1 MQQIRMA
8 IIDDEIV
15 VCRRL
20 SQALSGDGCEVEAF
34 TTGRSFLERMQVEPF
49 DVVFCD
55 LRLPDIGGME
65 VLTRCKA
72 IRSETEVIIITG
84 YGSIEGAIQAIK
96 EGAYHYA
103 TKPVKLNE
111 IRVLARGA
119 LERIGMRQE
128 NLRLREVLR
137 CSTGS
142 ATIIGESPAIKEL
155 FSIIQRIA
163 EVDCNILLQG
173 ASGTGKA
180 LVAKAIHQLSPRK
193 EHPFVCFNCGGFTE
207 ELISSELFGYEKG
220 AFTGAAA
227 TRIGLL
233 ESASKGTVLLDEVGE
248 MPPAMQVKLLHVIQE
263 KQILRVGGVRPINL
277 DIRIIAA
284 TNRDLKHEVAQ
295 GNFREDLFYRLN
307 VVTIP
312 LPSLSE
318 RRDDIPLLVSHF
330 IEKYRTA
337 FKKNVTT
344 IQPQALQILMSY
356 TFPGN
361 VRELENIIER
371 AIALTDSNQIG
382 PQDLPQDIQHLE
394 FATME
399 GEGLLPLDEFEK
411 LYIAKVL
418 ETTGFNKGLTARIL
432 NIPRTTLW
440 RKLKEYKLK
449 SGLDKHNPH

>member
-1 MQQIRMA
+1 VIEKDAHMQQIRIA
-8 IIDDEIV
+8 IVDDEVV

-20 SQALSGDGCEVEAF
+20 SQALSKDGYAVEAF
-34 TTGRSFLERMQVEPF
+34 TTGRSFLDRMQVEPF

-55 LRLPDIGGME
+55 LRLPDTGGME
-65 VLTRCKA
+65 VLSRCKA
-72 IRSETEVIIITG
+72 IRSDTEVIIITG
-84 YGSIEGAIQAIK
+84 YGSIEGAIEAIK
-96 EGAYHYA
+96 DGAYHYA
-103 TKPVKLNE
+103 TKPLKLNE

-119 LERIGMRQE
+119 MERIGMRQE
-128 NLRLREVLR
+128 NLRLREALK
-137 CSTGS
+137 CSGGS
-142 ATIIGESPAIKEL
+142 ATIIGDSPAIKEL
-155 FSIIQRIA
+155 FSMIRRVA

-180 LVAKAIHQLSPRK
+180 LAAKAIHQLSPRK
-193 EHPFVCFNCGGFTE
+193 DHPFVCFNCGGFTE

-227 TRIGLL
+227 TKIGLL
-233 ESASKGTVLLDEVGE
+233 ESASKGTVFLDEVGE

-263 KQILRVGGVRPINL
+263 RRILRVGSIRPIDL

-295 GNFREDLFYRLN
+295 ANFREDLFYRLN

-312 LPSLSE
+312 LPSLFE
-318 RRDDIPLLVSHF
+318 RRDDIPLLVNHF

-337 FKKNVTT
+337 FRKNVTA

-371 AIALTDSNQIG
+371 AVALTDSNQIR

-394 FATME
+394 FDTIE
-399 GEGLLPLDEFEK
+399 GGGLLPLDEFEK
-411 LYIAKVL
+411 RYIARVL
-418 ETTGFNKGLTARIL
+418 ETTGFNKGLTAQIL

-440 RKLKEYKLK
+440 RKLKEYKLQ
-449 SGLDKHNPH
+449 